1 MKKSIWLVGASLT
14 LVSAAAFAQSGEIS
28 VPGYGS
34 AKGSAGT
41 TLKNSHINVLN
52 NRSRDVTVGGGE
64 VGAGGFSASMTSV
77 ANVNSVNAV
86 GSKLEGSTI
95 TVKDNESRGVTSFGG
110 VANVNSVNLQ

>member
-34 AKGSAGT
+34 AKGSTGT
-41 TLKNSHINVLN
+41 TVKNSHINVIN
-52 NRSRDVTVGGGE
+52 NKSRDVTVGGGS
-64 VGAGGFSASMTSV
+64 VGGYGVSASMTSV
-77 ANVNSVNAV
+77 ANVNSVNAL
-86 GSKLEGSTI
+86 GAKIEGSTI
-95 TVKDNESRGVTSFGG
+95 NVKDNDSRNVNSYGG